1 MKKLL
6 LIAFVI
12 SMNISACRPAE
23 SARSGLN
30 VIAVESYLADIAQQV
45 AGSRIAIQ
53 TLIPLGLD
61 PHSFEPTPQDVVRL
75 TESDLIILNGAG
87 FESWM
92 GSLLSEN
99 LKGKPV
105 IEASSGLASRSPG
118 LQELQDEHDTEGDPH
133 FWLDPINAIKYT
145 ENIRDGLILLDPA
158 GKTDYTKNAESY
170 IAQLKELDGWIED
183 QVSQIP
189 PENRKIVTNHESFG
203 YFADRYGFTIIGT
216 IIPSVTTGASP
227 SSQQLTHLVD
237 QIRSTR
243 VKVVFLETGAN
254 PQLADQISRET
265 GIKVISNLYTHTIT
279 GKGGNAPSYLALM
292 RWNTQQILEVLK

>member
-1 MKKLL
+1 MKNLVP
-6 LIAFVI
+6 LILAFFLAFTSCNPI
-12 SMNISACRPAE
+12 HTPS
-23 SARSGLN
+23 SGMN
-30 VIAVESYLADIAQQV
+30 VIAVESFLADIAQQV
-45 AGSRIAIQ
+45 AGARITVQ

-75 TESDLIILNGAG
+75 SESDLVIMNGAG
-87 FESWM
+87 FEEWM

-105 IEASSGLASRSPG
+105 IEAASGLVSRSPG
-118 LQELQDEHDTEGDPH
+118 TQELLDDHVDEGDPH
-133 FWLDPINAIKYT
+133 FWLDPIKVIQYT
-145 ENIRDGLILLDPA
+145 ENIRDGLIQLDPA
-158 GKTDYTKNAESY
+158 GKPDYEKNAEAY
-170 IAQLKELDGWIED
+170 IVQLRELDGWIQD
-183 QVSQIP
+183 QVSKIP

-237 QIRSTR
+237 QIRTTG

-254 PQLADQISRET
+254 PQLADQLSRET
-265 GIKVISNLYTHTIT
+265 GIKVVSNLFSHSIT
-279 GKGGNAPSYLALM
+279 GEDGNAPSYLALM
-292 RWNTQQILEVLK
+292 RWNTQQIVEELK